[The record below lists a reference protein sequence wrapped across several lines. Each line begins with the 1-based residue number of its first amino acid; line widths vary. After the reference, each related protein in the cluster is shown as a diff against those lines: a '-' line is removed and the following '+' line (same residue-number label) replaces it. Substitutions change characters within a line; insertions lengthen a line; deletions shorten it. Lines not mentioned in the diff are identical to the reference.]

1 MVEHCN
7 NFHGLQ
13 QPWTWSQSTL
23 QALRCSIKNIKNTGG
38 NKNYL
43 RIKMNPVISQEFWE
57 NIDIQLELVSV
68 NICILN
74 FVSSW
79 ILGVNNSLYFQFH
92 CIHSLFFILSSFQ
105 IKTFSVPCLNNARSQ
120 REGFKF
126 NTHTNTTGPSH
137 SRSSLYIQETLMMI
151 MKSYFSLLTS
161 VLSLC
166 CRVVITSHHV
176 QCPVSTESLLMVTT
190 RVSVSLRAMVSSTP
204 HCNNNTTTQHPALA
218 LTAWEIMFVNKELI
232 ISDDVQCQ
240 MFKLCFEMFW
250 WLSGLRWWGMN
261 GYCDQHHLHHV
272 PDSSMTS
279 PLTPSHHSL
288 ILMHRNTNHTSSYPF
303 AGINIKVSESFV

>member
-1 MVEHCN
+1 MQGRRE
-7 NFHGLQ
+7 
-13 QPWTWSQSTL
+13 
-23 QALRCSIKNIKNTGG
+23 K
-38 NKNYL
+38 
-43 RIKMNPVISQEFWE
+43 
-57 NIDIQLELVSV
+57 VS
-68 NICILN
+68 
-74 FVSSW
+74 
-79 ILGVNNSLYFQFH
+79 NS
-92 CIHSLFFILSSFQ
+92 
-105 IKTFSVPCLNNARSQ
+105 
-120 REGFKF
+120 
-126 NTHTNTTGPSH
+126 THTRIQQDPSH
-137 SRSSLYIQETLMMI
+137 SRLSLYIQETLMMI

-204 HCNNNTTTQHPALA
+204 HCNNNTTPPHHHPALA

-261 GYCDQHHLHHV
+261 GWLWPASSPPCPWLQHDL
-272 PDSSMTS
+272 STNTFTS
-279 PLTPSHHSL
+279 LTHAH
-288 ILMHRNTNHTSSYPF
+288 
-303 AGINIKVSESFV
+303 A